1 MITKYIEKIIF
12 NLKWILIPFYIKLGW
27 TLAVLLYVCILHRE
41 RAGNQLLVA
50 LEDLDIT
57 MIANLIR
64 LGITGSYHSFVSKD
78 HGYPHENIS
87 SGTLKIKIS
96 TSLIGVASI
105 YLLRSF
111 LDGQGLSLVI
121 WKQIIIF
128 MAFLLGGLAQAII
141 DNIHVKSEAIAMENE
156 KNENKVILDKISKKT
171 VRTTS

>member
-1 MITKYIEKIIF
+1 MIKKYVELVIF

-27 TLAVLLYVCILHRE
+27 TLVVLLYVCVLHRE
-41 RAGNQLLVA
+41 RAGEQLLVA

-78 HGYPHENIS
+78 HGYDHERIS
-87 SGTLKIKIS
+87 SGTLKIKIG

-105 YLLRSF
+105 ILLRSF
-111 LDGQGLSLVI
+111 LDNHGLDLVV

-128 MAFLLGGLAQAII
+128 IAFLLGGLAQAII
-141 DNIHVKSEAIAMENE
+141 DNIHVKSEAIAM
-156 KNENKVILDKISKKT
+156 KNEMKENKAILDRKSKET
-171 VRTTS
+171 VKPSS